1 MSDDVPV
8 SPTVKLSLRS
18 SFTRHTSSSFNN
30 TSSNPQNNTYPGPSI
45 EPDFSDGN
53 ISHLPMKNGA
63 APAECY
69 YSNEELE
76 DIVITWA
83 KLLFTFLEFMETGD
97 ITNVPQED
105 KRLWAQFLLEQA
117 HRQNEI
123 PYEVFTYG
131 HGEIANDGSMN
142 PLQQAIQQALIT
154 VDERMHGGMSWR
166 EALLTLRTMFPG
178 AGNFSGFGVGLENPH
193 DTALFTRL
201 LRMRGELR
209 KIEDYQ
215 QQRYQA
221 RFLKSMGLPRYRPSR
236 AGNVLASTGGKMF
249 SMSDL
254 IVHNNSIE
262 EEDDQEEASHNKP
275 LGTNIY
281 ASNLQKLADEKLL

>member
-1 MSDDVPV
+1 M
-8 SPTVKLSLRS
+8 
-18 SFTRHTSSSFNN
+18 
-30 TSSNPQNNTYPGPSI
+30 
-45 EPDFSDGN
+45 
-53 ISHLPMKNGA
+53 
-63 APAECY
+63 
-69 YSNEELE
+69 
-76 DIVITWA
+76 ITWA
-83 KLLFTFLEFMETGD
+83 KMLFTFLEFLETGD
-97 ITNVPQED
+97 ITNLPQED

-131 HGEIANDGSMN
+131 HGETNGDGTTN
-142 PLQQAIQQALIT
+142 PLQHAIQQALIT

-221 RFLKSMGLPRYRPSR
+221 RFLKSMGLPASR
-236 AGNVLASTGGKMF
+236 AANGLASTGGKMF
-249 SMSDL
+249 SMSEM

-262 EEDDQEEASHNKP
+262 EEDDQEASHNKP

-281 ASNLQKLADEKLL
+281 ASNLQKLGDDK